1 MENNYTEEVSTDMI
15 NLVTMTGIP
24 MSTMNST
31 MTPEGG
37 GQGWGVGRIE
47 NNIAVRTVYGIIAMT
62 GILGNFL
69 VCFALFRNT
78 TLRTRTSYFIIH
90 LAFTDLLTST
100 WTIPFHLFPDPP
112 GVADN
117 TNGEI
122 VCRLYISKFPLW
134 CTIFASVYSL
144 VNVTLER
151 YFAVVHP
158 VKYKIFFSR
167 KWSALM
173 MAATWVIGFLSNI
186 YFFWLYDAKEGSCD
200 FVGYPSVAA
209 QRIVGV
215 YTFAVVYVIPIV
227 ATLFCHHKMI
237 ASLKKQLEILR
248 QERREK
254 RATGQKPKKDA
265 NAWQLKAAHE
275 IQKTLLVVI
284 ITYMICWAPNQFI
297 FFAFNM
303 GAPVD
308 FTQPYYHVSVVFALF
323 NSCLNPF
330 IYVYKNKYF
339 RRGLLESLGCPEGM
353 LTFLNRIGP
362 ASTGTAEGDTPTN
375 TLENTAGAG
384 VSGRA
389 SGHSTNDSLV

>member
-1 MENNYTEEVSTDMI
+1 
-15 NLVTMTGIP
+15 MTTI
-24 MSTMNST
+24 NST
-31 MTPEGG
+31 MAPGGG

-47 NNIAVRTVYGIIAMT
+47 NNIAVRIVYGIIAMT

-69 VCFALFRNT
+69 VCFALSRNA

-90 LAFTDLLTST
+90 LAFADLLTST

-134 CTIFASVYSL
+134 STIFASVYSL

-158 VKYKIFFSR
+158 IKYKIFFSK
-167 KWSALM
+167 KWSAMM

-186 YFFWLYDAKEGSCD
+186 YFFWLYDATEGSCE
-200 FVGYPSVAA
+200 FIGYPSVAS
-209 QRIVGV
+209 QRIIGV
-215 YTFAVVYVIPIV
+215 FTFAVVYVIPIA

-237 ASLKKQLEILR
+237 ASLKKQFESLR
-248 QERREK
+248 KERREK

-297 FFAFNM
+297 FFSYNM

-308 FTQPYYHVSVVFALF
+308 FTQPYYHVSVVFALC

-339 RRGLLESLGCPEGM
+339 RRGLLESLGFPEGM

-362 ASTGTAEGDTPTN
+362 ASTGMTEGETPTN
-375 TLENTAGAG
+375 TLDNNVGAG
-384 VSGRA
+384 VSGRSSA
-389 SGHSTNDSLV
+389 HTSTNDSLV